1 MRKLLKSKPVFIIL
15 LLLGLLVA
23 FLIGFYLAQ
32 NIFVQS
38 YKEENTFNTFARY
51 EMSRD
56 IAKSLKNGDY
66 KSAKCLADLEASDG
80 FDYVKK
86 CMADKQCAVYISKD
100 VQERTPEILDGTSPS
115 FDYLQR
121 KGDIR
126 RCVDD

>member
-1 MRKLLKSKPVFIIL
+1 MRKFLKSKPVFIIL

-32 NIFVQS
+32 NIFVKS

-51 EMSRD
+51 EMSKD
-56 IAKSLKNGDY
+56 IAKYLKSGNY
-66 KSAKCLADLEASDG
+66 KAAKCLADLEASDG

-86 CMADKQCAVYISKD
+86 CMSNKQCAIYILKD
-100 VQERTPEILDGTSPS
+100 VQERTPEILDEETPLS

-126 RCVDD
+126 RCD